1 MVAITEVQLLTNS
14 TDPRFVRL
22 CGEQLDT
29 LLNKDVS
36 KRLKVFGSF
45 ERESIKGRKPLIFGS
60 YKLHFSRA
68 VDQGLQ
74 SERSSK
80 ANGTPCLLDK

>member
-1 MVAITEVQLLTNS
+1 VNGSYNDGGTTLTNS

-45 ERESIKGRKPLIFGS
+45 ERGYIKGRKPLIYRG
-60 YKLHFSRA
+60 YKLHFSWIK
-68 VDQGLQ
+68 DQDYSPGDL
-74 SERSSK
+74 
-80 ANGTPCLLDK
+80 